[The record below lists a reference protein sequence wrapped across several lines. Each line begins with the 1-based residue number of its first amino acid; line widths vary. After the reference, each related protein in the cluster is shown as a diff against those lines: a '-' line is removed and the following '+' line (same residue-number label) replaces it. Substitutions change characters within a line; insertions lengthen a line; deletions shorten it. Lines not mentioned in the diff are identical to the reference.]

1 MSCYNDLVDNVA
13 TLMKYWY
20 EDYVR
25 DCYKTATSALTP
37 KEYVE
42 TTNSMY
48 LAIRNTLTSNDDI
61 MCVIAEHI
69 SNPWD
74 VMNGEEPNYDCGDSA
89 YVRFWF
95 DCAKAFYDEVNPTIS
110 AMMNNDH
117 WND

>member
-1 MSCYNDLVDNVA
+1 MICYSDLVDNVA

-48 LAIRNTLTSNDDI
+48 LAIF
-61 MCVIAEHI
+61 E
-69 SNPWD
+69 
-74 VMNGEEPNYDCGDSA
+74 
-89 YVRFWF
+89 
-95 DCAKAFYDEVNPTIS
+95 
-110 AMMNNDH
+110 
-117 WND
+117 

>member
-20 EDYVR
+20 KNEVSG
-25 DCYKTATSALTP
+25 CYKEGMSAPTP
-37 KEYVE
+37 KEYVD

-48 LAIRNTLTSNDDI
+48 LAIRNTLTSNDAV
-61 MCVIAEHI
+61 MCVISEHI
-69 SNPWD
+69 YNPWS
-74 VMNGEEPNYDCGDSA
+74 VMAGREPDYGCDDA
-89 YVRFWF
+89 YVRFKY
-95 DCAKAFYDEVNPTIS
+95 DCTKAFYDEVNPTIS